1 MIISAS
7 RRTDIPTYYSNW
19 LFNRLKEEY
28 VLVRNPMNIHQ
39 IGRIN
44 LSPDVVDGIVFWT
57 KNPVPMLNR
66 LSELERYNYYFQFTL
81 TAYDKDVEPNIPSKN
96 NIIIPAF
103 QQLSKS
109 IGKEKVIWRYDPIFF
124 NDRYTM
130 EYHCKYF
137 RVLAAKLGDYTEKC
151 TVSFL
156 DFYRNTSRNTQPLK
170 IHPESKEQQI
180 ELMQRFSEIAK
191 EYGFYIDT
199 CSEAIELDRFGITHA
214 HCIDRER
221 FERIGK
227 CKLAVG
233 KDQNQRPEC
242 GCIASI
248 DIGTYNTCKNGCLYC
263 YANYSHNT
271 VMRNT
276 QVHNP
281 LSPLLFG
288 EVCHD
293 DAIKERKMVSLKE
306 CQLTLFDSME

>member
-1 MIISAS
+1 MNTTKERILDVSLELFSQRGYSAVS
-7 RRTDIPTYYSNW
+7 IRDICKGVGIKESSVYYHFENKQNI
-19 LFNRLKEEY
+19 FD
-28 VLVRNPMNIHQ
+28 VL
-39 IGRIN
+39 
-44 LSPDVVDGIVFWT
+44 
-57 KNPVPMLNR
+57 
-66 LSELERYNYYFQFTL
+66 
-81 TAYDKDVEPNIPSKN
+81 
-96 NIIIPAF
+96 
-103 QQLSKS
+103 
-109 IGKEKVIWRYDPIFF
+109 
-124 NDRYTM
+124 
-130 EYHCKYF
+130 
-137 RVLAAKLGDYTEKC
+137 
-151 TVSFL
+151 L
-156 DFYRNTSRNTQPLK
+156 D
-170 IHPESKEQQI
+170 
-180 ELMQRFSEIAK
+180 RFSEIAK

-227 CKLAVG
+227 CKLAVE

-288 EVCHD
+288 EVGPD
-293 DAIKERKMVSLKE
+293 DVIKERKMVSLKE

>member
-1 MIISAS
+1 M
-7 RRTDIPTYYSNW
+7 
-19 LFNRLKEEY
+19 
-28 VLVRNPMNIHQ
+28 
-39 IGRIN
+39 
-44 LSPDVVDGIVFWT
+44 
-57 KNPVPMLNR
+57 
-66 LSELERYNYYFQFTL
+66 
-81 TAYDKDVEPNIPSKN
+81 
-96 NIIIPAF
+96 
-103 QQLSKS
+103 
-109 IGKEKVIWRYDPIFF
+109 
-124 NDRYTM
+124 
-130 EYHCKYF
+130 
-137 RVLAAKLGDYTEKC
+137 
-151 TVSFL
+151 SFL
-156 DFYRNTSRNTQPLK
+156 DLYRNTARNTQPLK
-170 IHPESKEQQI
+170 IHPESEEQQI

-288 EVCHD
+288 EVGPD
-293 DAIKERKMVSLKE
+293 DVIKERKMVSLRE